1 MQAIDKMNRWT
12 NAHDRGYLV
21 DIVRVVFGIF
31 LFYKGVQFG
40 RDPELAANLIWPSS
54 QFAVPMA
61 VSHLVV
67 ITHLS
72 GGLLLVFGL
81 LTRIVTAILWPIL
94 LMAVVVSFVDGLAA
108 ATLISALA
116 GLFLCT
122 AFLVLGPGKG
132 SADKSLH
139 MHM

>member
-12 NAHDRGYLV
+12 NAHDKGYLV
-21 DIVRVVFGIF
+21 DVVRVVFGVF
-31 LFYKGVQFG
+31 LFYKGIQFG
-40 RDPELAANLIWPSS
+40 RDPELAANLVWPSS

-61 VSHLVV
+61 VAHIVV
-67 ITHLS
+67 MTHLC

-94 LMAVVVSFVDGLAA
+94 LMAVVVSLIDGLAA
-108 ATLISALA
+108 GTLLSALA
-116 GLFLCT
+116 GLFLCSL
-122 AFLVLGPGKG
+122 FLVLGPGKG

>member
-12 NAHDRGYLV
+12 NAHDRGFLIDV
-21 DIVRVVFGIF
+21 VRVLFGVF

-40 RDPELAANLIWPSS
+40 RDPELAANLVWPSS
-54 QFAVPMA
+54 EFAVPMA

-67 ITHLS
+67 ITHLA
-72 GGLLLVFGL
+72 GGLLLAFGL
-81 LTRIVTAILWPIL
+81 LTRLVTAILWPIL
-94 LMAVVVSFVDGLAA
+94 LMAVVVTLLKGLALSVFVS
-108 ATLISALA
+108 TLA
-116 GLFLCT
+116 GFFLCT
-122 AFLVLGPGKG
+122 LFLIVGPGKG